1 MKASIPFKSAARQ
14 QDNIIAPLE
23 KRVLAGLAARMPNW
37 VNPDHL
43 TCLGFAGMVLA
54 GLSYYLAQW
63 NSYMLLVAI
72 AFLAV
77 NWFGDSLD
85 GTIARYRDCQRPR
98 YGFYVD
104 HIVDA
109 FGMLFLIGGLGLSGY
124 MSPIV
129 AMGLLLAYFLLSI
142 ELYLAVYT
150 VGVFKLSFGIWGPTE
165 LRVLLAA
172 GNVAL
177 MLKPNANIAG
187 HLYLLGDIGGVVT
200 IVVLG
205 FLALYSSY
213 SNTLRLYAEERLSYI
228 DREHASTRRQ
238 RSATTCPGSFRQL

>member
-1 MKASIPFKSAARQ
+1 MNVSIAFQSATRQ

-23 KRVLAGLAARMPNW
+23 KRVLAELAARMPNW

-142 ELYLAVYT
+142 ELYLWVHT

-165 LRVLLAA
+165 LRVLLA
-172 GNVAL
+172 GRNVAL
-177 MLKPNANIAG
+177 MLEPYANIG
-187 HLYLLGDIGGVVT
+187 GRSYLLRRVGR
-200 IVVLG
+200 
-205 FLALYSSY
+205 LA
-213 SNTLRLYAEERLSYI
+213 AI
-228 DREHASTRRQ
+228 
-238 RSATTCPGSFRQL
+238 